1 MNKDKLTKAQD
12 LIKRVDISNQSVI
25 WWENKIMEIMAE
37 LNIIEDSPKK
47 KDKKRVLELISQL
60 ESLLP
65 RGRLEINTIDKL
77 EEEVQEFIKHEKEI
91 NQNSKK
97 GPRKQ
102 II

>member
-37 LNIIEDSPKK
+37 LDIIEDSPKK

-97 GPRKQ
+97 GPRK
-102 II
+102 

>member
-77 EEEVQEFIKHEKEI
+77 EEEVQEFIKHEKET

-97 GPRKQ
+97 GPRN
-102 II
+102 

>member
-47 KDKKRVLELISQL
+47 KDKKRVLELVSQL

-77 EEEVQEFIKHEKEI
+77 EEEVQEFIKHEKET

-97 GPRKQ
+97 GPRN
-102 II
+102 

>member
-47 KDKKRVLELISQL
+47 KDKKRVVELISQL
-60 ESLLP
+60 QSLLP
-65 RGRLEINTIDKL
+65 RGRLEIDTIDKL
-77 EEEVQEFIKHEKEI
+77 EEEVQEFIKHEKET

-97 GPRKQ
+97 GPRN
-102 II
+102 

>member
-37 LNIIEDSPKK
+37 LDIIEDSPKK
-47 KDKKRVLELISQL
+47 KDKKRVLELVSQL

-97 GPRKQ
+97 GPRK
-102 II
+102 

>member
-47 KDKKRVLELISQL
+47 KDKKRVLELISRL

-65 RGRLEINTIDKL
+65 RGRLEIDTIDKL
-77 EEEVQEFIKHEKEI
+77 EEEVQEFIKHEKET

-97 GPRKQ
+97 GPRN
-102 II
+102 

>member
-12 LIKRVDISNQSVI
+12 LIKRVDISNQSVL

-37 LNIIEDSPKK
+37 LDIIEDSPKK

-65 RGRLEINTIDKL
+65 RGRLEIDTIDKL
-77 EEEVQEFIKHEKEI
+77 EEEVQEFIKHEKET

-97 GPRKQ
+97 GPRN
-102 II
+102 

>member
-12 LIKRVDISNQSVI
+12 LIKRVDISNQSVL

-37 LNIIEDSPKK
+37 LDIIEDSPKK
-47 KDKKRVLELISQL
+47 KDKKRVVELISQL
-60 ESLLP
+60 QSLLP
-65 RGRLEINTIDKL
+65 RGRLEIDTIDKL

-97 GPRKQ
+97 GPRK
-102 II
+102 

>member
-60 ESLLP
+60 QSLLP
-65 RGRLEINTIDKL
+65 RGRLEIDTIDKL
-77 EEEVQEFIKHEKEI
+77 EEEVQEFIKHEKET

-97 GPRKQ
+97 GPRN
-102 II
+102 

>member
-97 GPRKQ
+97 GPRK
-102 II
+102 

>member
-37 LNIIEDSPKK
+37 LDSVEDSRKK
-47 KDKKRVLELISQL
+47 KDKERAMELVLQL
-60 ESLLP
+60 EALLP

-77 EEEVQEFIKHEKEI
+77 EEEVQEFIKYEKETK
-91 NQNSKK
+91 QNPKK
-97 GPRKQ
+97 SPRK
-102 II
+102 

>member
-65 RGRLEINTIDKL
+65 RGRLEIDTIDKL
-77 EEEVQEFIKHEKEI
+77 EEEVQEFIKHEKET

-97 GPRKQ
+97 GPRN
-102 II
+102 

>member
-37 LNIIEDSPKK
+37 LDIIEDSPKK
-47 KDKKRVLELISQL
+47 KDKKRLVELISQL
-60 ESLLP
+60 QSLLP
-65 RGRLEINTIDKL
+65 RGRLEIDTIDKL
-77 EEEVQEFIKHEKEI
+77 EEEVQEFIKHEKET

-97 GPRKQ
+97 GPRN
-102 II
+102 

>member
-47 KDKKRVLELISQL
+47 KDKKRVLELVSQL

-97 GPRKQ
+97 GPRK
-102 II
+102 

>member
-60 ESLLP
+60 QSLLP
-65 RGRLEINTIDKL
+65 RGRLEIDTIDKL

-91 NQNSKK
+91 NQKVIL
-97 GPRKQ
+97 RD
-102 II
+102 I

>member
-12 LIKRVDISNQSVI
+12 LIKRVDISNQSVL

-37 LNIIEDSPKK
+37 LDIIEDSPKK
-47 KDKKRVLELISQL
+47 KDKKRVLELVSQL

-97 GPRKQ
+97 GPRK
-102 II
+102 

>member
-60 ESLLP
+60 QSLLP
-65 RGRLEINTIDKL
+65 RGRLEIDTIDKL

-97 GPRKQ
+97 GPRN
-102 II
+102 

>member
-12 LIKRVDISNQSVI
+12 LIKRVDISNQSVL

-37 LNIIEDSPKK
+37 LDIIEDSPKK

-77 EEEVQEFIKHEKEI
+77 EEEVQEFIKHEKET

-97 GPRKQ
+97 GPRN
-102 II
+102 